1 MARPKLTPEGTK
13 PEPQIDLSKYS
24 FQTMRRPD
32 GRTVQLERW
41 GEIVIP
47 DVLAPGGAE
56 LPPLVIDGPEARFQ
70 VFGDTGKGTQAQFDV
85 AANIVALAKERGIH
99 ANFHVGDII
108 YPRGLTGPAD
118 PKLVDLY
125 LKPYGALSEVH
136 LMYGNHEYGNHT
148 AGGVPEAWIEA
159 ARTGKAGDARIPQ
172 RYYSRRFL
180 VDGMTIRALFLDSS
194 TIAVD
199 PLQLAWIKREVDKGA
214 DYTLVFGHHP
224 IYSAGLHGVLPHME
238 QLVLPL
244 LEGKADMYVCGHDHN
259 LQLLR
264 TQGGLPLMVSGSAG
278 EERLSWRRPESEFF
292 SPRMGTAFISV
303 ARDGIAA
310 EWVNGKTRESL
321 HAARFPRRTRA

>member
-1 MARPKLTPEGTK
+1 MPLV
-13 PEPQIDLSKYS
+13 DLSGYT
-24 FQTMRRPD
+24 FVTHRRPD
-32 GRTVQLERW
+32 GREVKIERW

-47 DVLAPGGAE
+47 DLLGPGGEE
-56 LPPLVIDGPEARFQ
+56 LPPLQIAGADARFQ
-70 VFGDTGKGTQAQFDV
+70 VFGDTGKGTSAQFEV

-99 ANFHVGDII
+99 ANMHVGDII
-108 YPRGLTGPAD
+108 YPRGLKSATD
-118 PKLVDLY
+118 PKLADLY

-136 LMYGNHEYGNHT
+136 LMYGNHEYGDSR
-148 AGGVPEAWIEA
+148 AAGVPEVWLEA

-172 RYYSRRFL
+172 RYYSRRFI
-180 VDGMTIRALFLDSS
+180 VDGMTIRALFLDTA

-199 PLQLAWIKREVDKGA
+199 PLQLAWIKGQVDKGA

-238 QLVLPL
+238 KLLLPL

-264 TQGGLPLMVSGSAG
+264 TEKGLPLMVSGSAG
-278 EERLSWRRPESEFF
+278 EERVSWHTPKTEFF
-292 SPRMGTAFISV
+292 SPRMGTAFITV
-303 ARDGIAA
+303 NKAGIDA

-321 HAARFPRRTRA
+321 HKAHFARKAAG